1 MKKYKNR
8 KDAVKTV
15 VAILC
20 AALMLT
26 ACGNA
31 EADAM
36 EEIAASVTET
46 TTESAEVLPTEKPAA
61 ESTEAPAKTVDE
73 GSATEPVEPVAVT
86 AEPDTKPSAEPVAA
100 SAGAAAEAGYTCTE
114 MTQTMYAKSAV
125 NVRDLPSTD
134 GKKIGSLK
142 ASEEIT
148 VTGKCDQTGW
158 YRFDWNNTT
167 GYVSDRYIV
176 SEKPA
181 VNTVAANTTTAGNS
195 NTAGNQYASNTG
207 TDEFGISDAV
217 IENFMKTHGDGS
229 TGNTDN
235 KVVGNTITGKLS
247 AENDYFDRAAAEQ
260 VFASLNAERTAAG
273 IPALIWSEDL
283 YNIAVQRCYEND
295 VHAGARAGT
304 GENQTVGSGCDAA
317 TIHQKWHDSEGHH
330 NNYMNSTWTYG
341 AVAVRV
347 LSNTLGGIQLE
358 PYHIAYEVFSA
369 GDNTA
374 ANSSVT
380 INTPA
385 QDNSVA
391 AAPKTADGNTGA
403 SSSNVGW
410 SMTPPTQEDGLKKW
424 QEQNP
429 DVEVS
434 FGN

>member
-1 MKKYKNR
+1 MKHRTHKPTAK
-8 KDAVKTV
+8 AVA
-15 VAILC
+15 AILC

-26 ACGNA
+26 ACGSK
-31 EADAM
+31 ET
-36 EEIAASVTET
+36 ASTET
-46 TTESAEVLPTEKPAA
+46 TSVTATETTSV
-61 ESTEAPAKTVDE
+61 ESTEMTTTEATV
-73 GSATEPVEPVAVT
+73 AEPT
-86 AEPDTKPSAEPVAA
+86 AEPTVEPTEAPTESEAA
-100 SAGAAAEAGYTCTE
+100 PTETATAPTVEPTAAPVESTAVNTGYTYSE
-114 MTQTMYAKSAV
+114 LSQTMYAKSAV

-142 ASEEIT
+142 ASQEIT

-158 YRFDWNNTT
+158 YRFELNNTT
-167 GYVSDRYIV
+167 GYVSDKYIV
-176 SEKPA
+176 SEKP
-181 VNTVAANTTTAGNS
+181 VSNVAANGSNSTAGK
-195 NTAGNQYASNTG
+195 QYANNTG

-217 IENFMKTHGDGS
+217 IENFMKTHGEGG
-229 TGNTDN
+229 TGNTGN
-235 KVVGNTITGKLS
+235 TVVGNTITGNLS

-295 VHAGARAGT
+295 VHAGVRAGT
-304 GENQTVGSGCDAA
+304 SENQTVGSGCDAA
-317 TIHQKWHDSEGHH
+317 TIHQKWHDSEGHR
-330 NNYMNSTWTYG
+330 NNYMNSTWAYG

-347 LSNTLGGIQLE
+347 LSNTLGGMQLE
-358 PYHIAYEVFSA
+358 PYHVAYEVFSA
-369 GDNTA
+369 GDSTA
-374 ANSSVT
+374 TNSSVT
-380 INTPA
+380 INTPV

-391 AAPKTADGNTGA
+391 AAPKTADENTNT

>member
-8 KDAVKTV
+8 KDAVKMV
-15 VAILC
+15 VAVLC
-20 AALMLT
+20 AACMLT

-61 ESTEAPAKTVDE
+61 EPTEAPAKTVDE

-142 ASEEIT
+142 ASQEII

-158 YRFDWNNTT
+158 YRFDLNGTT
-167 GYVSDRYIV
+167 GYVSDKYIV

-217 IENFMKTHGDGS
+217 IENFMKTHGDGA
-229 TGNTDN
+229 TGNTTT
-235 KVVGNTITGKLS
+235 GNTSTT
-247 AENDYFDRAAAEQ
+247 NDYFDRAAAEQ
-260 VFASLNAERTAAG
+260 IFALVNAERTAAG
-273 IPALIWSEDL
+273 IPALTWSEDM
-283 YNIAVQRCYEND
+283 YNIAVQRCYEDD
-295 VHAGARAGT
+295 VHAGVRAGT
-304 GENQTVGSGCDAA
+304 TENYTTGDGSDAA
-317 TIHQKWHDSEGHH
+317 AIHQKWHDSEGHR
-330 NNYMNSTWTYG
+330 NTYMRAEYTYG
-341 AVAVRV
+341 AVAVRLV
-347 LSNTLGGIQLE
+347 SNTLGGMQLE
-358 PYHIAYEVFSA
+358 PYHIAYEVF
-369 GDNTA
+369 DLNNTA

-380 INTPA
+380 INAPV

-410 SMTPPTQEDGLKKW
+410 SLTPPTQEDGLKKW

>member
-8 KDAVKTV
+8 KDAVKMV
-15 VAILC
+15 VAVLC
-20 AALMLT
+20 AACMLT

-61 ESTEAPAKTVDE
+61 EPTEAPAKTVDE

-114 MTQTMYAKSAV
+114 MTQTMYVKSAV

-142 ASEEIT
+142 ASQEIT

-167 GYVSDRYIV
+167 GYVSDKYIV

-181 VNTVAANTTTAGNS
+181 VNTVAANGNS
-195 NTAGNQYASNTG
+195 NTAGNTTQQNTAAPTPAQTTTTG
-207 TDEFGISDAV
+207 T
-217 IENFMKTHGDGS
+217 
-229 TGNTDN
+229 TDTS
-235 KVVGNTITGKLS
+235 G
-247 AENDYFDRAAAEQ
+247 EYFDRTMAEQ
-260 VFASLNAERTAAG
+260 VFALVNEERVANG
-273 IPALIWSEDL
+273 IPALIWSEDV

-295 VHAGARAGT
+295 LHAGVRAGT
-304 GENQTVGSGCDAA
+304 SENYSEGQQTAEEIYQG
-317 TIHQKWHDSEGHH
+317 WHDSPGHH
-330 NNYMNSTWTYG
+330 DNYMNPNYTYS

-347 LSNTLGGIQLE
+347 VPLMGGALGNIHVHYQ
-358 PYHIAYEVFSA
+358 VFTW
-369 GDNTA
+369 DNTA
-374 ANSSVT
+374 TNSSVT
-380 INTPA
+380 INTPV
-385 QDNSVA
+385 QDDSVA
-391 AAPKTADGNTGA
+391 AAPKTADENTDT

>member
-1 MKKYKNR
+1 MKKCKNR
-8 KDAVKTV
+8 KDAVKMV
-15 VAILC
+15 VAVLC
-20 AALMLT
+20 AACMLT

-61 ESTEAPAKTVDE
+61 EPTEAPAKTVDE

-86 AEPDTKPSAEPVAA
+86 AEPDTKPSAEPAAA

-142 ASEEIT
+142 ASQEIT

-167 GYVSDRYIV
+167 GYVSDKYIV
-176 SEKPA
+176 SEKP
-181 VNTVAANTTTAGNS
+181 VSNVAATGNS
-195 NTAGNQYASNTG
+195 NTAGNQYASNTVDD
-207 TDEFGISDAV
+207 TFGITEEQ
-217 IENFMKTHGDGS
+217 IENFMKTHGDGA
-229 TGNTDN
+229 TGNTTTTTSKD
-235 KVVGNTITGKLS
+235 
-247 AENDYFDRAAAEQ
+247 AYFDRAMAEQ
-260 VFASLNAERTAAG
+260 VFAMVNAERSAAG
-273 IPALIWSEDL
+273 IPELTWSEDL
-283 YNIAVQRCYEND
+283 YNIAMERCHED
-295 VHAGARAGT
+295 DGHASVRPGT
-304 GENQTVGSGCDAA
+304 GENCQTGSFGDDNANA
-317 TIHQKWHDSEGHH
+317 TTIHQNWKNSQGHYD
-330 NNYMNSTWTYG
+330 NYMNTMYGTG
-341 AVAVRV
+341 AVAILRIPC
-347 LSNTLGGIQLE
+347 NLGGIQLGDGVV
-358 PYHIAYEVFSA
+358 AYEVFGVGS
-369 GDNTA
+369 TA

-380 INTPA
+380 INTPV
-385 QDNSVA
+385 QDDSVA
-391 AAPKTADGNTGA
+391 AAPKTADEYTSA

>member
-8 KDAVKTV
+8 KDAVKMV
-15 VAILC
+15 VAVLC
-20 AALMLT
+20 AACMLT

-61 ESTEAPAKTVDE
+61 EPTEAPAKTVDE

-125 NVRDLPSTD
+125 NVRDLPGTD

-142 ASEEIT
+142 ASQEIV

-167 GYVSDRYIV
+167 GYVSDKYIV

-181 VNTVAANTTTAGNS
+181 VNTVAANTTTASNN
-195 NTAGNQYASNTG
+195 NTAGNTTQQNTA
-207 TDEFGISDAV
+207 TPAPAQ
-217 IENFMKTHGDGS
+217 TTT
-229 TGNTDN
+229 TGN
-235 KVVGNTITGKLS
+235 S
-247 AENDYFDRAAAEQ
+247 EPYFDRAMAEQ
-260 VFASLNAERTAAG
+260 VFALVNNDRVANGLNALA
-273 IPALIWSEDL
+273 WNEDL

-295 VHAGARAGT
+295 VHAGMRAGT
-304 GENQTVGSGCDAA
+304 SENYASGPTDADRF
-317 TIHQKWHDSEGHH
+317 HEGWHDSTGHY
-330 NNYMNSTWTYG
+330 NNYMNASWTDS
-341 AVAVRV
+341 AVAIRV
-347 LSNTLGGIQLE
+347 VPLLGGALG
-358 PYHIAYEVFSA
+358 YDTIAYQVFQSN
-369 GDNTA
+369 GSTQ
-374 ANSSVT
+374 SVT
-380 INTPA
+380 INTPV
-385 QDNSVA
+385 QDDSVA
-391 AAPKTADGNTGA
+391 AAPKTADENTSA

>member
-15 VAILC
+15 VAVLC
-20 AALMLT
+20 AVCMLT

-61 ESTEAPAKTVDE
+61 EPTEAPAKTVDE
-73 GSATEPVEPVAVT
+73 GSATEPVESVAVT

-142 ASEEIT
+142 ASQEIT

-167 GYVSDRYIV
+167 GYVSDKYIV
-176 SEKPA
+176 SEKP
-181 VNTVAANTTTAGNS
+181 VS
-195 NTAGNQYASNTG
+195 NTAGNTTQQNTAAPAATPTVTPAPAQTTTTTVSG
-207 TDEFGISDAV
+207 TE
-217 IENFMKTHGDGS
+217 E
-229 TGNTDN
+229 
-235 KVVGNTITGKLS
+235 
-247 AENDYFDRAAAEQ
+247 YFDRAMAEQ
-260 VFASLNAERTAAG
+260 VFALVNNDRVANGLNALA
-273 IPALIWSEDL
+273 WNEDL

-295 VHAGARAGT
+295 VHAGMRAGT
-304 GENQTVGSGCDAA
+304 SENYASGPTDANRF
-317 TIHQKWHDSEGHH
+317 HEGWHDSTGHY
-330 NNYMNSTWTYG
+330 NNYMNASWTDS
-341 AVAVRV
+341 AVAIRV
-347 LSNTLGGIQLE
+347 VPLLGGALG
-358 PYHIAYEVFSA
+358 YDTIAYQVFQSN
-369 GDNTA
+369 GSTQ
-374 ANSSVT
+374 SVT
-380 INTPA
+380 INTPV
-385 QDNSVA
+385 QDDSVA
-391 AAPKTADGNTGA
+391 AAPKTADENTDT